1 MIRYL
6 VDSSALWQIFRNRD
20 VAEEWRSAAR
30 ERALHVCEATRTEF
44 LCSAKGPVH
53 RDEMAEQLDALCDL
67 APVPKAAWRWVE
79 TAQYK
84 LTQRGQHRSAG
95 PIDLL
100 LCATAVH
107 HDMTVL
113 HVDND
118 FAAVGTVLT
127 EVRERDIRAVAG

>member
-6 VDSSALWQIFRNRD
+6 MDASAIWHLFRNRD
-20 VAEEWRSAAR
+20 VAQRWRPAAR

-44 LCSAKGPVH
+44 LFSAKGPVY

-67 APVPKAAWRWVE
+67 APVPKAAWRWVDS
-79 TAQYK
+79 AQYK
-84 LTQRGQHRSAG
+84 LTQRGQNRSAG

-100 LCATAVH
+100 VCATAVH

-118 FAAVGTVLT
+118 FTAVASVLT
-127 EVRERDIRAVAG
+127 ELRERDIRHMVE

>member
-6 VDSSALWQIFRNRD
+6 VDASAVWHMFRNRE
-20 VAEEWRSAAR
+20 VAEQWRSAAR
-30 ERALHVCEATRTEF
+30 EHTLHVCEATRTEF
-44 LCSAKGPVH
+44 LYSAKGPVH
-53 RDEMAEQLDALCDL
+53 RDEMAETLDALCDL
-67 APVPKAAWRWVE
+67 APVPKGAWRWVE

-84 LTQRGQHRSAG
+84 LTQRGQNRSAG
-95 PIDLL
+95 AIDLL

-118 FAAVGTVLT
+118 FATVGAVLT
-127 EVRERDIRAVAG
+127 EVRERDIRNTDG